1 MKFGV
6 GQPVTRL
13 EDPRLLRGEGCFLD
27 DIALAHQAYGWVVR
41 SPHAHARIGAIEH
54 AEALAQPGVLAVL
67 TGAQAAADGL
77 GGIVSITPQV
87 NRDGSPAHI
96 TERPVLVA
104 EVAR

>member
-27 DIALAHQAYGWVVR
+27 DITLPDQAYGWIVR
-41 SPHAHARIGAIEH
+41 SPYAHARIITIDDS
-54 AEALAQPGVLAVL
+54 EARALPGVLAVL
-67 TGAQAAADGL
+67 TGVQAAADGL

-104 EVAR
+104 